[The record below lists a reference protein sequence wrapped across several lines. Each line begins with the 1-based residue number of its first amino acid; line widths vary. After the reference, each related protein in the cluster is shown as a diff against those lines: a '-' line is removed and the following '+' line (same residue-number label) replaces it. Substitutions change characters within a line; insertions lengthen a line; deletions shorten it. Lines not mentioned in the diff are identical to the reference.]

1 MFKLHTAYF
10 LITALSS
17 LLIIGCGEK
26 ETTEEIIRP
35 VRYQEVITGGSGRVR
50 SFSGT
55 ARAGIESRLSF
66 KVAGTIQNIYV
77 KVGDV
82 VQRGKVIATIDAT
95 DYSIKVKEAEAGLKE
110 AESKELNAKN
120 NYDRAKSLY
129 ETNSISKSELDAA
142 RAQFESIKASVERMK
157 SSLQYARL
165 QLSYTRLVAPIDGR
179 IAEVPAEIN
188 ENVDAG
194 KHVVTITSKGKTD
207 VEISMPEVL
216 ISKIKTG
223 REVSITF
230 DAVRDKV
237 FTGKVSEVG
246 ISTGSFSTTYPV
258 KVTLDVEDPQIRPG
272 MAAKVIFKFEDSDEL
287 NRIIVPPA
295 TVGEDSEGRYVF
307 TVTPD
312 AEGNGI
318 ANKVSVIVGELT
330 GDGLE
335 IIEGLVNG
343 DLIITAGVTRI
354 QDGQKV
360 KLLGI

>member
-1 MFKLHTAYF
+1 MIKLH
-10 LITALSS
+10 ITYIVIAILLS
-17 LLIIGCGEK
+17 LLFIACGE
-26 ETTEEIIRP
+26 EEATEEIIRP
-35 VRYQEVITGGSGRVR
+35 VRYQEVIIGGSGRLR

-55 ARAGIESRLSF
+55 AKAGIESKLSF
-66 KVAGTIQNIYV
+66 KVSGTLKDINV

-82 VQRGKVIATIDAT
+82 VKRGRLIATVDAT

-110 AESKELNAKN
+110 TESQELNAKN
-120 NYDRAKSLY
+120 NYERAKSLY

-142 RAQFESIKASVERMK
+142 RAQFESTKAAVERMK

-165 QLSYTRLVAPIDGR
+165 QLSYTRLVAPIDGT

-188 ENVDAG
+188 ENVNAG
-194 KHVVTITSKGKTD
+194 KHVVTITSEGEAE

-223 REVSITF
+223 KEVTITF
-230 DAVRDKV
+230 DAIKDKT

-246 ISTGSFSTTYPV
+246 VSTGGFSTTYPV
-258 KVTLDVEDPQIRPG
+258 KITLDEEDTLIRPG
-272 MAAKVIFKFEDSDEL
+272 MAAKVIFNFEDSDDL
-287 NRIIVPPA
+287 NRIIVPLA

-312 AEGNGI
+312 AEGNGMVS
-318 ANKVSVIVGELT
+318 KVRVIVGELT
-330 GDGLE
+330 GGGLE
-335 IIEGLVNG
+335 IIDGLLNG

-360 KLLGI
+360 KLLGN